1 MLVMILVIILNL
13 EGIGY
18 TKEITRIEYEWEP
31 PRCNACLIF
40 GRSLDCLKD
49 ALKRVENRMD
59 KGKGQ
64 IPGTDDEGFIEVKR
78 KKLGGNNGGNTLK
91 SVSVKP
97 KIQYPPKGKQSTAW
111 TPPRAGT
118 NKASTSG
125 HNEESPSNK
134 VATGGKIL
142 EGKLALVDDDGKPPE
157 NVDYPDNSD
166 NDDEVEPVQNETA
179 SFLAL
184 KGVRHDRKACGN
196 NGGIQQ

>member
-18 TKEITRIEYEWEP
+18 TKETTRIEYEWEP

-40 GRSLDCLKD
+40 GHSLDCLKD
-49 ALKRVENRMD
+49 ALKRVENRMN
-59 KGKGQ
+59 KGKG
-64 IPGTDDEGFIEVKR
+64 
-78 KKLGGNNGGNTLK
+78 
-91 SVSVKP
+91 
-97 KIQYPPKGKQSTAW
+97 

-134 VATGGKIL
+134 GNDSFSISNSFEALINPIIEEVATGSKIL
-142 EGKLALVDDDGKPPE
+142 EGKLALVDDDGKPLE

-166 NDDEVEPVQNETA
+166 NDDEVEHVQNETA

-196 NGGIQQ
+196 NGGIQH